1 MTPLETALR
10 SSRAL
15 AAIEED
21 LIARA
26 RELYRLGFSCKAIA
40 PAQMSA
46 FGELLRTASN
56 RDEALAATEG
66 WMRGQ
71 LAKLKDEAER
81 RKPRS
86 WFQSPAGGTE
96 PSLGA
101 ELMAWIRE
109 ERFLGDSPDPD
120 LDRLAAL
127 RRFWE
132 RLHGLYRYEAET
144 EGEMPLPALDLQEKG
159 DEPR

>member
-1 MTPLETALR
+1 MTPLEVALR

-15 AAIEED
+15 AAVEEK

-26 RELYRLGFSCKAIA
+26 RDLYRLGFSCEAIA

-46 FGELLRTASN
+46 FGELLRAASN

-71 LAKLKDEAER
+71 LEKLKDEADR
-81 RKPRS
+81 KKPRS
-86 WFQSPAGGTE
+86 WFQAPAGGTE
-96 PSLGA
+96 ASLGA
-101 ELMAWIRE
+101 ELMAWVRE

-132 RLHGLYRYEAET
+132 RFHGLYRYEAET
-144 EGEMPLPALDLQEKG
+144 RGEMPLPALDLQEKG

>member
-1 MTPLETALR
+1 VTPLETALR

-26 RELYRLGFSCKAIA
+26 RELYRLGFSCKSIA

-56 RDEALAATEG
+56 RDAALAATEG

-71 LAKLKDEAER
+71 LDKLKEEAER

-86 WFQSPAGGTE
+86 WFLSPTGGTE
-96 PSLGA
+96 HSLGA
-101 ELMAWIRE
+101 ELMEWIRE
-109 ERFLGDSPDPD
+109 ERFLEDSPDPD

-132 RLHGLYRYEAET
+132 RFHGLYRYEAVIK
-144 EGEMPLPALDLQEKG
+144 GEMPLPALNPQEKG